1 MKRTCPSGG
10 RRTPIDITAAFGE
23 GGVYLDACQ
32 PWEVAY
38 HAAKR
43 GDVDAL
49 LRARETAVEALA
61 EMRRL
66 IRVIDQVTAQA
77 PAAPAV
83 AA

>member
-1 MKRTCPSGG
+1 MKRTCPSAG
-10 RRTPIDITAAFGE
+10 RRTPIDITAAYGE

-43 GDVDAL
+43 GDVDSL
-49 LRARETAVEALA
+49 LRARELATEALA
-61 EMRRL
+61 EMRGL
-66 IRVIDQVTAQA
+66 IRAIDRATAQA
-77 PAAPAV
+77 PAATAV